1 MTAVA
6 HAPSHFELVKWY
18 LDAVEADGTATIA
31 YWASLAWLGVSVTW
45 HDVSRYEPG
54 QPPIETSSR
63 RRVPPPAIVDRHV
76 AWQSNRI
83 AFQSRHEATTPAIT
97 VTLLDDARGRITWEC
112 IAPSAR
118 ARLDRAGMTTN
129 GTGYVERITMTVPP
143 WQLPIDELRWG
154 RWMSD
159 DASTSLV
166 WIDWR
171 GALPRRWVVYNG
183 VLHDAA
189 SVRDDGIDLDAGRL
203 ALGVPRTL
211 HDRSVGKLLR
221 GIAGLARVAAH
232 IPLAWEEHKWCSR
245 ATWTS
250 MAGVTASGWAI
261 HEIVT
266 LT

>member
-6 HAPSHFELVKWY
+6 HAPDRFKLVKWY

-31 YWASLAWLGVSVTW
+31 YWASLAWLGMEVAW
-45 HDVSRYEPG
+45 HDVSRYVPG
-54 QPPIETSSR
+54 QPPLERSSM
-63 RRVPPPAIVDRHV
+63 RRVPPPAVADRHI
-76 AWQSNRI
+76 AWQSDRLGL
-83 AFQSRHEATTPAIT
+83 ASLHEAAAPAIT
-97 VTLLDDARGRITWEC
+97 VTLLDDAHGRITWDC

-118 ARLDRAGMTTN
+118 ARFESAGAMTE

-159 DASTSLV
+159 DAASSLV

-171 GALPRRWVVYNG
+171 GALPVRWVVCNG
-183 VLHDAA
+183 AVHEAA

-203 ALGVPRTL
+203 TLHTPRTL
-211 HDRSVGKLLR
+211 HDRSVGRLLR
-221 GIAGLARVAAH
+221 GISGLTRLAAR
-232 IPLAWEEHKWCSR
+232 IPLSWEEHKWCSR

-250 MAGVTASGWAI
+250 IAGESVSGWAI
-261 HEIVT
+261 HEMVT